1 MIFPCYLWHGK
12 ELTDGNVTT
21 PCFGRR
27 AWSWCTISPSL
38 LLLPEWL
45 SQRETSITSWLAV
58 RKVQSTRLVVMEGD
72 FSVSLLMTCSSFPKV
87 CYHIL
92 DFNHLA
98 LWESISGKMEST
110 TSSLHYL
117 KELHLLWSLAV
128 HKTVVVHTALRE
140 KSSSFWAYHNRPLAP
155 SQHLRIPSGSSHVP
169 IRDNNPQIFLIPPCL
184 NEFVYSTSF
193 TGSSTSPFLAWLI
206 PPHHSRAS
214 TEIIPCETFSDS
226 WAKKTTPT
234 FKSHRIFNSLI
245 HSLFQGIFT
254 KNLPCARHHQ
264 KDTLKNKTDLE
275 FIF

>member
-1 MIFPCYLWHGK
+1 MELVYNKSKSVAVTGMAFPTGDVNNFVVGSEEGTVYTACRHG
-12 ELTDGNVTT
+12 
-21 PCFGRR
+21 R
-27 AWSWCTISPSL
+27 W
-38 LLLPEWL
+38 
-45 SQRETSITSWLAV
+45 
-58 RKVQSTRLVVMEGD
+58 

-98 LWESISGKMEST
+98 LWENISEKMEST

-128 HKTVVVHTALRE
+128 HKSMVVHTALRE
-140 KSSSFWAYHNRPLAP
+140 NHWSFWVYHKRPLAP
-155 SQHLRIPSGSSHVP
+155 SQHLRIPSGSRHVP

-184 NEFVYSTSF
+184 IEFVYSTSF
-193 TGSSTSPFLAWLI
+193 TRSSTSPFLPWLI
-206 PPHHSRAS
+206 PPPHSRVS
-214 TEIIPCETFSDS
+214 TEIIPCETFPDS

-234 FKSHRIFNSLI
+234 FKSHRIFIYFI

-254 KNLPCARHHQ
+254 KNPPCARHHQ